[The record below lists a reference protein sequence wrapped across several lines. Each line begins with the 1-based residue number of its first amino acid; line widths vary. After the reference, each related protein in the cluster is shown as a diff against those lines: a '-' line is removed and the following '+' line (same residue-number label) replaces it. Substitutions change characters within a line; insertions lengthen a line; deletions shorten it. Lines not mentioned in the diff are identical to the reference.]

1 VRSIFRVNSKQLVFA
16 TIMGTIA
23 LTIRNVNFYFVVLEP
38 FKLDPRWVFSLLAA
52 CWTGPLGGLISG
64 SLAAMKLP
72 YPLID
77 LACIPV
83 HFLIGLVSRFFP
95 NHNKRR
101 VLACFLWPV
110 FGVPAYLLMSV
121 LFLPNANVFLLA
133 GTLAFIGVSTAAL
146 AFLVGFAVE
155 KRAKFLLEFLE

>member
-1 VRSIFRVNSKQLVFA
+1 MGIQLL
-16 TIMGTIA
+16 G
-23 LTIRNVNFYFVVLEP
+23 
-38 FKLDPRWVFSLLAA
+38 A

-95 NHNKRR
+95 NNKWR
-101 VLACFLWPV
+101 VVSCFLWPV
-110 FGVPAYLLMSV
+110 FGVPAYLLVSL
-121 LFLPNANVFLLA
+121 LFLPKVDVFLVV
-133 GTLAFIGVSTAAL
+133 GTLAFVGVSTATL
-146 AFLVGFAVE
+146 TFLVGFAVE
-155 KRAKFLLEFLE
+155 KKVKFLLKFLE

>member
-1 VRSIFRVNSKQLVFA
+1 MKRIFKMNSKQLVFA
-16 TIMGTIA
+16 TMMGTIA
-23 LTIRNVNFYFVVLEP
+23 LTIRNMNFYFVILEP
-38 FKLDPRWVFSLLAA
+38 FKLDPRWVFSLLGA

-83 HFLIGLVSRFFP
+83 HFLIGLVSRFFS
-95 NHNKRR
+95 NNNKWR
-101 VLACFLWPV
+101 VISCFLWPV
-110 FGVPAYLLMSV
+110 FGVPAYLLMSF
-121 LFLPNANVFLLA
+121 LFLPKVDVFLVA
-133 GTLAFIGVSTAAL
+133 GTLAFIGVLTAAL
-146 AFLVGFAVE
+146 TFLVGFAVE

>member
-1 VRSIFRVNSKQLVFA
+1 MNSKRLVFA
-16 TIMGTIA
+16 TVMGTIA
-23 LTIRNVNFYFVVLEP
+23 LIIRNMNFYLVIFEP

-83 HFLIGLVSRFFP
+83 HFLIGLVSRFFS
-95 NHNKRR
+95 NNKWR

-110 FGVPAYLLMSV
+110 FGVPAYLLMSA
-121 LFLPNANVFLLA
+121 LFLPKVDVLLLA
-133 GTLAFIGVSTAAL
+133 GTLAFIGVLTAVL

-155 KRAKFLLEFLE
+155 KKAKFLLEFLE